1 MTIAWFCIPAYG
13 HTNPTVGLVREM
25 TAAGHKV
32 YYFSFEQFRTE
43 LEAAGAVLIPC
54 DGYPLGVDDDSA
66 ERVAKDTAFA
76 TEVMVSAT
84 LALEDMLA
92 EQIKTLSP
100 DLIVTDSVAHWGKLT
115 AIKYGIPYVSST
127 TTFAFNRYSSR
138 YLKQGLG
145 ELMHLLT
152 GMPKINKQLA
162 RLRAHGYEVNSILE
176 IVQNDN
182 STNTI
187 VYTSPMFQP
196 CAETFSDR
204 YHFIG
209 PSIRPVTQPMEKT
222 AETTV
227 FLSLGTVLKNEA
239 LYRKAIEALR
249 DTGYQV
255 IIAAGCSA
263 LKADGLP
270 RNFEVYERVDQ
281 MAVLSIA
288 DVFLTHCGMNSVS
301 EGLYYEVPLVLC
313 PQTSEQY
320 AVAKRTA
327 ELGAGIIPKTES
339 AADLRQAIETVL
351 REPSYRAA
359 AKTISEGFKQCGG
372 LKEARA
378 FLESCAK

>member
-13 HTNPTVGLVREM
+13 HTNPTIGLVREM

-32 YYFSFEQFRTE
+32 YYFTFEQFRE
-43 LEAAGAVLIPC
+43 QLEAAGAAVIPC

-84 LALEDMLA
+84 LALEDMIA
-92 EQIKTLSP
+92 EQIKACPP
-100 DLIVTDSVAHWGKLT
+100 DLIVSDSVAHWGKLT

-127 TTFAFNRYSSR
+127 TTFAFNRHSSR

-145 ELMHLLT
+145 ELFRLLT
-152 GMPKINKQLA
+152 GMPKINRQLA
-162 RLRAHGYEVNSILE
+162 RLREHGYQVNSMLE

-182 STNTI
+182 ETNTV

-196 CAETFSDR
+196 CAETFSER

-209 PSIRPVTQPMEKT
+209 PSLRPITQPMEKT

-239 LYRKAIEALR
+239 LYRKAIAALR

-255 IIAAGCSA
+255 IVAAGCSE
-263 LKADGLP
+263 LHFEHLP
-270 RNFEVYERVDQ
+270 ANIQVYERVDQ

-327 ELGAGIIPKTES
+327 ELGAGIMPKTES
-339 AADLRQAIETVL
+339 AADLRQAIEAVL
-351 REPSYRAA
+351 HEPSYRAA
-359 AKTISEGFKQCGG
+359 AKTISESFRQCGG
-372 LKEARA
+372 VKEARA
-378 FLESCAK
+378 FLESCVK